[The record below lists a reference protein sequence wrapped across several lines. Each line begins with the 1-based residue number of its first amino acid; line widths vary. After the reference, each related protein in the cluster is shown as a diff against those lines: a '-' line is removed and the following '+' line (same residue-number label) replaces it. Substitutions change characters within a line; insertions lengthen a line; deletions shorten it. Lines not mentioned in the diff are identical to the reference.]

1 MRPHNGWW
9 RASSTPR
16 RWIDL
21 VQESPRWADGKTG
34 QAPQQPPALAAKPAQ
49 APAASS
55 QLSSPLQAMPSSQS
69 R

>member
-21 VQESPRWADGKTG
+21 VQESPQGANKVN
-34 QAPQQPPALAAKPAQ
+34 AALQKPAAMAGKPVP
-49 APAASS
+49 APAA
-55 QLSSPLQAMPSSQS
+55 
-69 R
+69 